1 MNKIAVFPLIVRK
14 ERISFF
20 FCDHVKELF
29 FLDEWTNPFYLIYN
43 LRMENLSMLAQKV
56 LSMLEKDQTKW
67 AEWTQLKDLYPVSE
81 SDAVKGFVDIIK
93 QAKKGQDKVIVAG
106 DYDCD
111 GIMATTIM
119 VRGLRKFGIECGF
132 YIPNRIR
139 EGYGLNVDTVRLAHQ
154 RGYKIIVTVD
164 NGVKASKALSL
175 AKELGMKVIV
185 TDHHT
190 IEEDVNCELL
200 VHPTVMEEQFHTLCG
215 AGVAYEC
222 IRALRTDTEYE
233 LELACVASIG
243 DVMQVTNQTRAIIQ
257 NGLKVLNREKE
268 NHLFAF
274 ASDRILN
281 ETSVGFQIVPKL
293 NAVGRLSNLGNVNNV
308 VRYFLSEDLKEITSM
323 QAQINHINDL
333 RKKMSEQMCKDA
345 LKKCHTSQPILF
357 VNDASFHE
365 GIIGLV
371 AGSLSSSYQKP
382 VIVMTNNEQGFKASM
397 RAPDGFD
404 CMEFLKDFSGFQEI
418 GGHKQ
423 AAGFSI
429 DLQDLDE
436 FVKYIRQKIQ
446 VYSWQAK
453 PLDTLLVNEEDISIA
468 SIESLDVM
476 RPFGPGFVCPLFE
489 LNDVQIKSVF
499 DIQNGKHRKFTL
511 QSGLQCM
518 NFNQSDLD
526 RDKSVISIAGFI
538 GNVQINQ
545 YRGKKQA
552 TFIIEKIKYK

>member
-1 MNKIAVFPLIVRK
+1 MKNIFIVDDDVCIGDMLEELLTRERYGTARAYSGTEALMYLSSNRPDLILLDLMLPGLSGEELLARMPQRPVLITSDWD
-14 ERISFF
+14 RISEFLFAGERMTEIHRVTKETDVYIRLNLDGTGDTHIATGLGFF
-20 FCDHVKELF
+20 DH
-29 FLDEWTNPFYLIYN
+29 
-43 LRMENLSMLAQKV
+43 M
-56 LSMLEKDQTKW
+56 
-67 AEWTQLKDLYPVSE
+67 
-81 SDAVKGFVDIIK
+81 
-93 QAKKGQDKVIVAG
+93 
-106 DYDCD
+106 
-111 GIMATTIM
+111 
-119 VRGLRKFGIECGF
+119 
-132 YIPNRIR
+132 
-139 EGYGLNVDTVRLAHQ
+139 
-154 RGYKIIVTVD
+154 
-164 NGVKASKALSL
+164 LSL
-175 AKELGMKVIV
+175 LAFHSNFDIDLVAQGDLEVC
-185 TDHHT
+185 DHHT